1 MSDYQPRRAQSENEP
16 VQQQPDVPSSASSFL
31 RTPKRHK
38 VILTYVLIAVTV
50 LFYIAQVVVER
61 LVGFDLLFLYFGKLN
76 EAIRSGQVWRL
87 ITPVFLHASPLHLL
101 ANMYALSILGRSNET
116 INGHLRFSLL
126 YLISAFGGNV
136 LSFVL
141 GNYPSL
147 GASTATFGLLAAEAV
162 FIWQN
167 REFFPNRGTRNLT
180 NIVMILVLN
189 LVIGLSAGTVID
201 NWGHLG
207 GLVAGLFFA
216 FLAGTRWKIER
227 VDGFPAF
234 VDQRTSKDAWM
245 ALALVFVAFVA
256 IAAMPF
262 LLENK

>member
-1 MSDYQPRRAQSENEP
+1 MSDFQPRQDQPENKPPQQDPGAQSA
-16 VQQQPDVPSSASSFL
+16 VPSFL
-31 RTPKRHK
+31 RAPKRNK
-38 VILTYVLIAVTV
+38 IILTYVLIAVTV
-50 LFYIAQVVVER
+50 IFYIAQVVVER
-61 LVGFDLLFLYFGKLN
+61 MVGFDLLFLYLGKIN
-76 EAIRSGQVWRL
+76 GAILSGQVWRL

-101 ANMYALSILGRSNET
+101 ANMYALYILGRSNET
-116 INGHLRFSLL
+116 VNGHLRFSLL

-136 LSFVL
+136 LSFVF

-180 NIVMILVLN
+180 NIVVIMVLN
-189 LVIGLSAGTVID
+189 LMIGLSAGTIID

-207 GLVAGLFFA
+207 GLIAGLFFA

-245 ALALVFVAFVA
+245 AFGLVLLAFVV
-256 IAAMPF
+256 IAAIPF
-262 LLENK
+262 LL